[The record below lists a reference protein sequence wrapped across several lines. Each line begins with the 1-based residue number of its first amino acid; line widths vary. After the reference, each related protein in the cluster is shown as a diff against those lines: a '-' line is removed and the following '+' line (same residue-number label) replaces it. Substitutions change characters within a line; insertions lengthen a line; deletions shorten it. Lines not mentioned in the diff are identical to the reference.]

1 VPRRRRLIATA
12 LLLGVVVVAAA
23 CGDDD
28 DDTAVSD
35 TTASAATSVAE
46 GGSGEG
52 VGATELAVSISDQGC
67 EPADIQAT
75 AGVTTFKVTNAGS
88 SFVTEF
94 EVLQDGRILG
104 EAESVEPGH
113 DRSFTITLQPGSY
126 ETFCP
131 GGEAVSRGTLTVTGE
146 AAPVSDQEAADLAV
160 ANYLDYVKAEADQLE
175 TDVAA
180 FAAAVKAAD
189 VDQAKRLFA
198 SSRYH
203 YETIEPIAESFGDL
217 DPAIDAREGD
227 VPDADWTGF
236 HRIEK
241 SLFEEGTAADLGPLA
256 DQLVADVG
264 ALRTQ
269 IDSVTLEPAQI
280 ATGAVEL
287 LNEVSTSKITGEED
301 RYSHTDLSDF
311 AANVEGSSSA
321 FAAVRS
327 LLAATDAELAAD
339 VDARFVAVT
348 TALQQH
354 ADTADPVGHGYELYD
369 ELTTDDTKAL
379 STVVDALAE
388 PLSQVAAKVAA

>member
-1 VPRRRRLIATA
+1 VHRGRRLIASA
-12 LLLGVVVVAAA
+12 LFVGLVVVAAA

-28 DDTAVSD
+28 D
-35 TTASAATSVAE
+35 TTAPSATTAAAAGGGEAT
-46 GGSGEG
+46 GGP
-52 VGATELAVSISDQGC
+52 AQQLAVTISDAGC
-67 EPADIQAT
+67 EPAAIDAK
-75 AGVTTFKVTNAGS
+75 AGVTTFDVTNSGS
-88 SFVTEF
+88 TFVTEF

-104 EAESVEPGH
+104 EVESVEPGH
-113 DRSFTITLQPGSY
+113 ARAFTLTLQAGSY

-131 GGEAVSRGTLTVTGE
+131 GGETTSKGTLTVTGE
-146 AAPVSDQEAADLAV
+146 AAAVGNAEAAQLAV
-160 ANYLDYVKAEADQLE
+160 DNYVDYVRSEADQLQ

-180 FAAAVKAAD
+180 FAAAV
-189 VDQAKRLFA
+189 QAGDLDTSKTLFA

-236 HRIEK
+236 HKIEK
-241 SLFEEGTAADLGPLA
+241 ALFETGTAADLATLA
-256 DQLVADVG
+256 DKLVADVA

-269 IDSVTLEPAQI
+269 IDTVTLEPAQI
-280 ATGAVEL
+280 ANGAVEL

-327 LLAATDAELAAD
+327 LLAANDAQLASD
-339 VDARFVAVT
+339 VDARFVEVT
-348 TALQQH
+348 TALKAH
-354 ADTADPVGHGYELYD
+354 ADATNPIGNGYVLYD
-369 ELTTDDTKAL
+369 TLTPDDTKAL

-388 PLSQVAAKVAA
+388 PLSQVAAKVAV